1 MTNRI
6 RELRKENNITMKQLG
21 EHLGLGESTI
31 SQYETGKREPDLKTL
46 LKISEYFHVS
56 VDYLLGHVS
65 EPWFYLDNERILR
78 ELNDSGGE
86 THQDTQDT
94 IKQRIL
100 SAFDQLNDE
109 GQGKAVERVEELTEI
124 PKYQKEKPP
133 QD

>member
-6 RELRKENNITMKQLG
+6 RELRKQNNLTMKQLG
-21 EHLGLGESTI
+21 EKLGLGESTI

-46 LKISEYFHVS
+46 VKISECFHVS

-65 EPWFYLDNERILR
+65 EPWFYLDNDRILR
-78 ELNDSGGE
+78 EINGYDDNPVQE
-86 THQDTQDT
+86 P
-94 IKQRIL
+94 IKQRL
-100 SAFDQLNDE
+100 LTAFDQLNDE
-109 GQGKAVERVEELTEI
+109 GQQKAVERVEELTEI

>member
-78 ELNDSGGE
+78 ELNDSGDE

-124 PKYQKEKPP
+124 PKYQKENK
-133 QD
+133 

>member
-124 PKYQKEKPP
+124 PKYQNENPP